1 MTAPGATVASTIGF
15 LVTRRPMSFRVCS
28 ASSATM
34 FFVSGIV
41 IYWVPRLTVKVIFW
55 PSLTV
60 RPALGFCLTMVPAG
74 SSEYSS
80 SFCNFS
86 RELYSEAR
94 NSSSVMPM
102 KLMRVTSLRL
112 EKSRLLELVKIK

>member
-60 RPALGFCLTMVPAG
+60 RPALGFCLTMVPA
-74 SSEYSS
+74 EYSS